1 MANQKDN
8 SGALFKNDRKTN
20 ANQPDYK
27 GSVQVDGRDYWIS
40 AWIKQGKQQKFMS
53 LAFTL
58 KDIERP
64 TGGSHRP
71 RTSQAQNDIPF

>member
-1 MANQKDN
+1 MPNKNDN

-27 GSVQVDGRDYWIS
+27 GSAQIDGRDYWLS

-64 TGGSHRP
+64 TGGAYSKK
-71 RTSQAQNDIPF
+71 TG